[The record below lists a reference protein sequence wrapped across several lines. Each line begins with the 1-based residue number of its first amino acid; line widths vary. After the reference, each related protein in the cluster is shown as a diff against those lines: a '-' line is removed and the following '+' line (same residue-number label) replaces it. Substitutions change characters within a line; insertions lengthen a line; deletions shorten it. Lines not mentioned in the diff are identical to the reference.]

1 MKRIDIWHYQFRI
14 TQPGVERATL
24 ADDHI
29 MVPRNIDE
37 PNVVEMAKA
46 TLDLPKDAEVSVRF
60 CYRHW
65 SATLPAGHVLIQVA
79 ESNEELAP

>member
-1 MKRIDIWHYQFRI
+1 MNRVDIWHYQFRI
-14 TQPGVERATL
+14 TQPGVEKATL

-29 MVPRNIDE
+29 VVPRDIDE

-46 TLDLPKDAEVSVRF
+46 TLDLPKDAKVNVRF

-65 SATLPAGHVLIQVA
+65 SAVLPADHALVQVTK
-79 ESNEELAP
+79 SNEELAS